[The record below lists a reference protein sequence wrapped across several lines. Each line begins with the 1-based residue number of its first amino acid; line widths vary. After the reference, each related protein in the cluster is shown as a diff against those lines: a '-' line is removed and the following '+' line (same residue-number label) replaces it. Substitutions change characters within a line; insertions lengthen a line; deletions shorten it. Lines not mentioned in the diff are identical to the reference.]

1 MAAGLLVSASA
12 NVKVVQHQMGDTP
25 AGMLLDTYADLSEED
40 LDTVGQS
47 TASLFSNVV
56 KMLSNELKNPI

>member
-25 AGMLLDTYADLSEED
+25 AGMPLDTYADLSEED
-40 LDTVGQS
+40 LNTVGQA
-47 TASLFSNVV
+47 TAGLFRV
-56 KMLSNELKNPI
+56 EPQ